1 MPNEEYNKN
10 TLKIF
15 DDCAC
20 FIKKIKDDIESLQ
33 ITNIG
38 ELFILNIHKGL
49 CLLNETTPSSE
60 IVKEAKNV
68 NAVLLKKVIT
78 DEEILMYKP
87 PVSDEYETF
96 MISSIFNAL
105 KFVVNK
111 WENIEDILLN
121 FGLDPQTFISSV
133 NTTNIS
139 EIKERHEKEKGLIN
153 KILSI
158 KITKL
163 PSYFIV
169 YISFAFY
176 RNVIINAY
184 KEYPQ
189 DIIFIFLK
197 LSKYIGEKYSSVYK
211 ERILKLS
218 SLWKKILSDGNKI
231 IDILKEY
238 GLDNIINLG
247 ITESST
253 FKKNIHV
260 YKSDEDIYPSD
271 KIRALYADLF
281 FTVYHLIYKCPQKL
295 IKIAF
300 SLMSDKVSPQLQEA
314 MFKSFSATDY
324 NTLIQ
329 YEYEWWRRKTGQTLD
344 IPYPFSTEP
353 FDKNNTTI
361 VDYDLD
367 DVKYNTNKFINQHK
381 TSEIGKSDEQSTKPT
396 RDEIIKKLEKYFNT
410 YEDDPVKGE
419 RFITDYLDDV
429 IELSEDITDNYKS
442 YGFAYILFHSKYFDW
457 KKDKFNLK
465 FVELIEPIF
474 GIQIIE
480 RKGKYYP
487 KDGLKKTK
495 EILNIKKYKKLYGLL
510 DDETKRRLKDK
521 S

>member
-1 MPNEEYNKN
+1 MTNDEYNKI

-15 DDCAC
+15 DDYVCY
-20 FIKKIKDDIESLQ
+20 FNEIRDDKSLQ
-33 ITNIG
+33 VTNIG
-38 ELFILNIHKGL
+38 ELFILNIHKGF
-49 CLLNETTPSSE
+49 CLLNESTPSSE
-60 IVKEAKNV
+60 IVKEAKNI
-68 NAVLLKKVIT
+68 NNTLDETT

-87 PVSDEYETF
+87 PISDEYGTF
-96 MISSIFNAL
+96 MTSSWFNGL
-105 KFVVNK
+105 KYVVNN
-111 WENIEDILLN
+111 WENIEDILLSL
-121 FGLDPQTFISSV
+121 GLDPQVFISSV
-133 NTTNIS
+133 NNTANIS
-139 EIKERHEKEKGLIN
+139 DVNKRLEKEIYLIN
-153 KILSI
+153 EFLSI
-158 KITKL
+158 KNSDLLLRFFT
-163 PSYFIV
+163 
-169 YISFAFY
+169 YIFYAFCK
-176 RNVIINAY
+176 NEIINVF
-184 KEYPQ
+184 KGLPQ
-189 DIIFIFLK
+189 DIFFSLLK
-197 LSKYIGEKYSSVYK
+197 TSKYIGEKYSVVYK
-211 ERILKLS
+211 ERIFKICS
-218 SLWKKILSDGNKI
+218 SWKKILSDVNKI

-238 GLDNIINLG
+238 GLDNFINLG
-247 ITESST
+247 ITEFST
-253 FKKNIHV
+253 LKKNFHA

-271 KIRALYADLF
+271 KIIALVADLLF
-281 FTVYHLIYKCPQKL
+281 IVYHFIYKSPQNL
-295 IKIAF
+295 IKIVF
-300 SLMSDKVSPQLQEA
+300 FLMSDKASPQLQEA
-314 MFKSFSATDY
+314 MFKSFSATDN

-329 YEYEWWRRKTGQTLD
+329 YEYEWWQRKTGQILD

-367 DVKYNTNKFINQHK
+367 NEKKFINQH
-381 TSEIGKSDEQSTKPT
+381 KPT

-429 IELSEDITDNYKS
+429 IKLSEDITDNYKS

>member
-60 IVKEAKNV
+60 IVKEAKNI

-353 FDKNNTTI
+353 FDKDNTTI
-361 VDYDLD
+361 VDYNLYDINEFKNQQEICECIDSKQKTENNEVDRNQIITNLEPYFKISID
-367 DVKYNTNKFINQHK
+367 DSVN
-381 TSEIGKSDEQSTKPT
+381 GKG
-396 RDEIIKKLEKYFNT
+396 N
-410 YEDDPVKGE
+410 
-419 RFITDYLDDV
+419 RFIINYLDDV
-429 IELSEDITDNYKS
+429 IELSRTIKDSYNS
-442 YGFAYILFHSKYFDW
+442 YGFAYILFNSKYFNW
-457 KKDKFNLK
+457 KEDKFNAR
-465 FVELIEPIF
+465 FVELIESIF
-474 GIQIIE
+474 KIQIKE
-480 RKGKYYP
+480 RRKYYQ
-487 KDGLKKTK
+487 KDGCKKAK
-495 EILNIKKYKKLYGLL
+495 EILNKSKYKKLRGLL
-510 DDETKRRLKDK
+510 NDVTKKILDFN
-521 S
+521 